1 MHAMACAHATWED
14 TQAAGKVAPLGKA
27 AVELRVRGGG
37 WLKVLITSCRFQSGH
52 LKLFV
57 SSINSCSGSDFC
69 CVLNINILEENYSL
83 TSQNSL
89 LVHPVQ

>member
-1 MHAMACAHATWED
+1 MYAMACAHATWED
-14 TQAAGKVAPLGKA
+14 TQAANKVAPLEKA
-27 AVELRVRGGG
+27 AVELRVR

-52 LKLFV
+52 LKLFI

-83 TSQNSL
+83 TS
-89 LVHPVQ
+89 P

>member
-14 TQAAGKVAPLGKA
+14 TQATSKVVPLGKA
-27 AVELRVRGGG
+27 AVELTVRGGG
-37 WLKVLITSCRFQSGH
+37 GLKVITCCRFQSGQ
-52 LKLFV
+52 LKLFI
-57 SSINSCSGSDFC
+57 SSVNSCSGSDFW

-89 LVHPVQ
+89 LVHSVQ